1 MVNMTFVNMTNNR
14 NGSVSNN
21 TTCCE
26 SHPFSDSLIIWIY
39 NENLYKDVNLP
50 CMVYLC
56 ILAVLGIFG
65 NSLVIYIYG
74 FKFKRSTSHFF
85 ILSLAVLDNMCCI
98 AMIMEIFDKRFSM
111 YSGNYVI
118 LCKIIRLVEMF
129 ATISSS
135 ALLLC
140 IAFDR
145 YCKVCKPLNR
155 KFFSYRTARKCLIF
169 CLIIGLLLS
178 WPMFLLKGPEKIE
191 TGVKNVVGYDCG
203 DDDNFRG
210 PVIRPIYFGLIG
222 ILNIISILLLA
233 AMYIRIFR
241 AIQIW
246 KHKQIGESMPSSRG
260 SVISSSYKISRVKS
274 WLKRSKQK
282 QYNPEEEMRK
292 TLSISNSISDHEIPY
307 EEHQSHQ
314 NGSVLGQ
321 SMTSMTSQ
329 TYLAQSNSTDYRR
342 ISTISTNSLSTSKRD
357 SKKCKKVTT
366 NTVLFSVVTIIYII
380 SYLPTIVVETLKA
393 GGVFT
398 DVELPDTTRR
408 ILVVLNV
415 TYFIN
420 NVCNQY
426 VYSSIDP
433 AFRKQIKQIF
443 TG

>member
-1 MVNMTFVNMTNNR
+1 MTFVNMTNNP

-26 SHPFSDSLIIWIY
+26 NHPFSDSLIIWIY
-39 NENLYKDVNLP
+39 NENLYKDVNWP

-85 ILSLAVLDNMCCI
+85 ILSLAVLDNMCSI
-98 AMIMEIFDKRFSM
+98 PIIMEIFDKRFSM

-118 LCKIIRLVEMF
+118 LCKIIRSVEVF
-129 ATISSS
+129 ATVSSS
-135 ALLLC
+135 VLLLC
-140 IAFDR
+140 IALDR
-145 YCKVCKPLNR
+145 YYKVCKPL
-155 KFFSYRTARKCLIF
+155 KGKYFSYRKARKCLIF

-178 WPMFLLKGPEKIE
+178 WPMILLKGPEKIE

-210 PVIRPIYFGLIG
+210 SVIPTIYFGLMG
-222 ILNIISILLLA
+222 ILNIIAILLLA

-246 KHKQIGESMPSSRG
+246 KHKQIGESMPSSRV
-260 SVISSSYKISRVKS
+260 SVISSSYKISRVMS
-274 WLKRSKQK
+274 WLKRSKQN
-282 QYNPEEEMRK
+282 QYNPEEEMRN
-292 TLSISNSISDHEIPY
+292 TSSISNSISDHEIPY
-307 EEHQSHQ
+307 EEHQSHP
-314 NGSVLGQ
+314 NGSVFGQ
-321 SMTSMTSQ
+321 SMTSMTNQ
-329 TYLAQSNSTDYRR
+329 TYPAQSNSTDNQRL
-342 ISTISTNSLSTSKRD
+342 SSKSTNSLSTSKRD
-357 SKKCKKVTT
+357 IKKSKILTT

-398 DVELPDTTRR
+398 EVELSDTTRR
-408 ILVVLNV
+408 ILVILNV

>member
-1 MVNMTFVNMTNNR
+1 MVKNTFINMTHNP
-14 NGSVSNN
+14 NGSASNN

-26 SHPFSDSLIIWIY
+26 NHPFSDSLIIWIY

-56 ILAVLGIFG
+56 ILAALGIFG

-74 FKFKRSTSHFF
+74 FKFKRTTAHFF
-85 ILSLAVLDNMCCI
+85 IMSLAVLDNMCCI
-98 AMIMEIFDKRFSM
+98 PIIMEIFDKRFSM

-118 LCKIIRLVEMF
+118 LCKIIRSVEMF
-129 ATISSS
+129 ATVSSS
-135 ALLLC
+135 MLLLC

-145 YCKVCKPLNR
+145 YYKVCKPLKR
-155 KFFSYRTARKCLIF
+155 KYFSYQKARKCLIF
-169 CLIIGLLLS
+169 CVTIGLLLS
-178 WPMFLLKGPEKIE
+178 WPMILLKGPEKIE

-203 DDDNFRG
+203 DDDDFRG
-210 PVIRPIYFGLIG
+210 SVIPTMYFGLMG
-222 ILNIISILLLA
+222 ILNIIAILLLA

-241 AIQIW
+241 AIQVW
-246 KHKQIGESMPSSRG
+246 KHKQIGESIRSSRV
-260 SVISSSYKISRVKS
+260 SAISSSFKISRVMS

-282 QYNPEEEMRK
+282 HYNPEEEMRK
-292 TLSISNSISDHEIPY
+292 NSSVSNSISDNEIPY
-307 EEHQSHQ
+307 EEHQSHP
-314 NGSVLGQ
+314 NGSVFGQ
-321 SMTSMTSQ
+321 SMTSMTNQ
-329 TYLAQSNSTDYRR
+329 TYPAQSDSTDNRR
-342 ISTISTNSLSTSKRD
+342 LSSISTTSLSTSKID
-357 SKKCKKVTT
+357 IKKSKIVTT

-380 SYLPTIVVETLKA
+380 SYIPTVVVETLKA

-398 DVELPDTTRR
+398 EVELSNSTRR
-408 ILVVLNV
+408 ILVILNV

>member
-1 MVNMTFVNMTNNR
+1 MTFVNMTNNP

-26 SHPFSDSLIIWIY
+26 NHPFSDSLIIWIY

-56 ILAVLGIFG
+56 LLAFLGIFG

-74 FKFKRSTSHFF
+74 FRFKRTTAHFF

-98 AMIMEIFDKRFSM
+98 PIIMEIFDKRFSM

-118 LCKIIRLVEMF
+118 LCKIIRSVEVF
-129 ATISSS
+129 ATVSSS
-135 ALLLC
+135 VLLLC
-140 IAFDR
+140 IALDR
-145 YCKVCKPLNR
+145 YYKVCKPLKR
-155 KFFSYRTARKCLIF
+155 KYFSYKKARKCLIF
-169 CLIIGLLLS
+169 CLVIGLLFS
-178 WPMFLLKGPEKIE
+178 WPMILLKGPEKIE
-191 TGVKNVVGYDCG
+191 TGVTNVVGYDCG

-210 PVIRPIYFGLIG
+210 SVMRTIYFGLMG
-222 ILNIISILLLA
+222 ILNIIAILLLA

-246 KHKQIGESMPSSRG
+246 KHKQIGESMPSSPV
-260 SVISSSYKISRVKS
+260 SVISSSYKISRVMS
-274 WLKRSKQK
+274 WLKRSKQN
-282 QYNPEEEMRK
+282 QYNPEEEMRN
-292 TLSISNSISDHEIPY
+292 TSSISNSISDHEIPY
-307 EEHQSHQ
+307 EEHQSHP
-314 NGSVLGQ
+314 NGSVFGQ
-321 SMTSMTSQ
+321 SMTSMTNQ
-329 TYLAQSNSTDYRR
+329 TYPAQSNSTDNQRL
-342 ISTISTNSLSTSKRD
+342 SSKSTNSLSTSKRD
-357 SKKCKKVTT
+357 IKKSKILTT

-380 SYLPTIVVETLKA
+380 SYLPTIVVEILKA
-393 GGVFT
+393 GGVVT
-398 DVELPDTTRR
+398 EVELPNTTRR
-408 ILVVLNV
+408 ILVILNV

>member
-1 MVNMTFVNMTNNR
+1 
-14 NGSVSNN
+14 
-21 TTCCE
+21 
-26 SHPFSDSLIIWIY
+26 
-39 NENLYKDVNLP
+39 
-50 CMVYLC
+50 
-56 ILAVLGIFG
+56 
-65 NSLVIYIYG
+65 
-74 FKFKRSTSHFF
+74 
-85 ILSLAVLDNMCCI
+85 
-98 AMIMEIFDKRFSM
+98 
-111 YSGNYVI
+111 
-118 LCKIIRLVEMF
+118 
-129 ATISSS
+129 
-135 ALLLC
+135 
-140 IAFDR
+140 
-145 YCKVCKPLNR
+145 
-155 KFFSYRTARKCLIF
+155 
-169 CLIIGLLLS
+169 
-178 WPMFLLKGPEKIE
+178 MFLLKGPEKIE

-210 PVIRPIYFGLIG
+210 SVIRPIYFGLIG

-342 ISTISTNSLSTSKRD
+342 ISSISTYSLSTSKRD

-398 DVELPDTTRR
+398 EVELPDTTRR